1 MVENISTD
9 AFTCKQCNKY
19 YKDKS
24 GLWYH
29 NKKYHIT
36 NDFKTTSNDFGTT
49 SNDFKRLP
57 EKEIIKCKYCD
68 TQFTRRNNLN
78 YHIKNKCPE
87 KERHE
92 KQKEIY
98 EKKLDLMNSEI
109 EKLKKGKYTRKTI
122 NYINNSLNSNN
133 NTNNNTLNSGNTLNI
148 CGVGQ
153 EDVKLLNFAES
164 ESIKSQG
171 MNSIIGIIDKLN
183 FNSRLPQNHNFYTS
197 SLNDKY
203 VNTLD
208 LQTNSIIKKSKKD
221 LFDLILCS
229 HTKKLESISNND
241 KDVTLII
248 DKLKKFLLLK
258 RGKTEFI
265 SQLNMLSYNK
275 RDLVI
280 NTWMKLTDN
289 DNINPD
295 EAIIKLQE
303 EVKQLAESDKNEIN
317 SDNDSISD
325 DDSDTDSDS
334 DDNSDSDDSIRI
346 LIPTPSKKKHLIV

>member
-1 MVENISTD
+1 MVENILTD
-9 AFTCKQCNKY
+9 AFTCKLCNKH

-29 NKKYHIT
+29 NKKYHNESLQNSLKI
-36 NDFKTTSNDFGTT
+36 TSNLLISPQNSLNLTHFN
-49 SNDFKRLP
+49 SNDKIECKFCNKELSRKDNLKRH
-57 EKEIIKCKYCD
+57 EK
-68 TQFTRRNNLN
+68 
-78 YHIKNKCPE
+78 KCPE
-87 KERHE
+87 KERQE

-133 NTNNNTLNSGNTLNI
+133 NTLNSGNTNTLNI

-334 DDNSDSDDSIRI
+334 DSDDSIRI